1 MGSALKK
8 SGRSIVFS
16 ICEWGIRKPWLW
28 AEKAGGSYWRM
39 TPDIFDTWNHGSP
52 WQMSVM
58 SILRREK
65 GLEKYAG
72 PGHWNDPDMLLV
84 GNHGTGKATSAKGMF
99 KGLTQEEYR
108 THFAMWC
115 LLNAPLL
122 TSCDL
127 RNVSKEDFAI
137 MTDTDLIAVNQDVLG
152 QQAKFVGNRNGVWE
166 YSKTLSSGKKV
177 LIYLNTTAKEKNIKA
192 GENKTT
198 EIKLKSH
205 ETKVVIL

>member
-1 MGSALKK
+1 
-8 SGRSIVFS
+8 
-16 ICEWGIRKPWLW
+16 
-28 AEKAGGSYWRM
+28 
-39 TPDIFDTWNHGSP
+39 
-52 WQMSVM
+52 
-58 SILRREK
+58 
-65 GLEKYAG
+65 
-72 PGHWNDPDMLLV
+72 
-84 GNHGTGKATSAKGMF
+84 
-99 KGLTQEEYR
+99 
-108 THFAMWC
+108 MWC
-115 LLNAPLL
+115 VLNAPLL

-177 LIYLNTTAKEKNIKA
+177 LIYLNTTAKDKTIKA
-192 GENKTT
+192 GESKT